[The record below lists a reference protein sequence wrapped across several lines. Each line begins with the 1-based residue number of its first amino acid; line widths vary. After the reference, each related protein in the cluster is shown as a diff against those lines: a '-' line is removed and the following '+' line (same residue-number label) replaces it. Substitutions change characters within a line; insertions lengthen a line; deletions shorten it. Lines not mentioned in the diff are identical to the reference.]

1 MSAKII
7 TFEGIDGA
15 GKSTLIDRLNAHYDE
30 AGLVVWTTS
39 EPFDLN
45 CLARIQAGLD
55 DDPFVAT
62 LHLMVDRRNHCK
74 RIREQLDEYDLILI
88 DRFDLSTEAY
98 QGYGDGVNRE
108 MIWILNAEATEGIIP
123 AMRILL
129 NVPLNVGV
137 QRLID
142 RGDSPSV
149 DEIVRLERVRQG
161 YGIMARHDRLR
172 DIDASQ
178 PADDV
183 FRDAVRLIEEVL

>member
-7 TFEGIDGA
+7 AFEGIDGA

-30 AGLVVWTTS
+30 AGLVVWTTP
-39 EPFDLN
+39 EPFNLD
-45 CLARIQAGLD
+45 CLD
-55 DDPFVAT
+55 DDPFIAT
-62 LHLMVDRRNHCK
+62 LHLMVDRRDHCK
-74 RIREQLDEYDLILI
+74 LIRERLDEYDLILI

-98 QGYGDGVNRE
+98 QGYGDNVNRE
-108 MIWILNAEATEGIIP
+108 LIGMLNDEATLGVTP

-129 NVPLNVGV
+129 DVPLDVAV

-149 DEIVRLERVRQG
+149 DEIARLKRVRDG
-161 YGIMARHDRLR
+161 YSWLLR
-172 DIDASQ
+172 GNRFTTVGDTRKIDANQS
-178 PADDV
+178 PEEV

>member
-30 AGLVVWTTS
+30 AGLVVWTTP
-39 EPFDLN
+39 EPFNLD
-45 CLARIQAGLD
+45 CLD
-55 DDPFVAT
+55 DDPFIAT
-62 LHLMVDRRNHCK
+62 LHLMIDRRDHCK
-74 RIREQLDEYDLILI
+74 LIREHLDEYDLILI

>member
-74 RIREQLDEYDLILI
+74 RIREQLDDHDLILI

-98 QGYGDGVNRE
+98 QGYGDGVSCELIRK
-108 MIWILNAEATEGIIP
+108 LNDAATEGVTP

-129 NVPLNVGV
+129 NVPLNVAV
-137 QRLID
+137 QRLIESSE
-142 RGDSPSV
+142 SPSV
-149 DEIVRLERVRQG
+149 DEIVRLERVRQA
-161 YGIMARHDRLR
+161 YGMMARRDQLR